1 MFIKRLPAFEYHT
14 PSTISE
20 ALDLMT
26 RFGSTARFIAGG
38 TDLLIA
44 MKNREATPE
53 HLISLAG
60 IQAMKGISYN
70 GQLQIGALTTL
81 AEIERSE
88 AVKKEFLPL
97 RDAVNVMASSQV
109 RNLATIGG
117 NLCSAVPS
125 ADTAPPL
132 IALNA
137 TLKLAGPK
145 GERTVSAEDFF
156 TGPKQTVLK
165 GNEILTTI
173 TIPKVEP
180 GSSGCYLKLMR
191 RHAMDL
197 ALVGVAAYL
206 KLDGNK
212 VCTEARIALGA
223 VAPTPIRV
231 PEVESRLV
239 NKAIGEA
246 VAAEAAKIAGTQCRP
261 IGDIRASLEYR
272 CSMVEVLTRRA
283 VMEAARRIG

>member
-14 PSTISE
+14 PSTVSE

-26 RFGSTARFIAGG
+26 RFMGRARFIAGG

-53 HLISLAG
+53 HLISLSG
-60 IQAMKGISYN
+60 IRAMKGLSYN
-70 GQLQIGALTTL
+70 GQLRIGAFTTL
-81 AEIERSE
+81 AEIERFE
-88 AVKKEFLPL
+88 PVKKEFLPL
-97 RDAVNVMASSQV
+97 RDAVYVMASSQV

-137 TLKLAGPK
+137 SLTILGPS
-145 GERTVSAEDFF
+145 GERKVTVEDFF

-165 GNEILTTI
+165 ANEIVTTI
-173 TIPKVEP
+173 TIPKPEA
-180 GSSGCYLKLMR
+180 GASGCYLKLMR

-197 ALVGVAAYL
+197 ALVGVAACL
-206 KLDGNK
+206 KLDANK

-231 PEVESRLV
+231 PEVEAQLV
-239 NKAIGEA
+239 KKELGEA
-246 VAAEAAKIAGTQCRP
+246 VVAEAAKIAGTQCRP

-283 VMEAARRIG
+283 IMEAARRIG